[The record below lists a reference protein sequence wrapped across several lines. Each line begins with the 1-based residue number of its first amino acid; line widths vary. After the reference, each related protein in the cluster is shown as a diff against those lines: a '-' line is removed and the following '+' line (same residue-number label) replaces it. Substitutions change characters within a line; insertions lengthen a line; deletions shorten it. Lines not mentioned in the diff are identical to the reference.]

1 MNRNASST
9 RYLENMMCSIESI
22 ILSFCILAANSV
34 SRLHDFVN
42 ETVFGK
48 EGDRLYFGVM

>member
-22 ILSFCILAANSV
+22 ILSFFFFAANSV